1 VRKKPLFAATSVL
14 LAGYAASHAPVA
26 NAQNQGTNAAA
37 PSGLE
42 EIVVTA
48 TRREES
54 LQEVPI
60 SIVAVTGEGLEMKG
74 LDSLERVSQSIPN
87 LLVTGSGGGTVQ
99 PGFTV
104 RGIPNVGTYVDG
116 VWQVGTAG
124 LLNQGFV
131 DIDRI
136 EVLRGPQGTTFG
148 RDSTG
153 GAIRIWTKK
162 PSDTFGADITGTLGS
177 FDRRDA
183 KLSVNIPL
191 TEKLLTKWT
200 VANLYRDGYVHDI
213 TTNLNNGGINQQLFH
228 GDILWTPTD
237 KLTWRFNYQTDQNA
251 FTEPRIQDAVFP
263 GTLPEAGNAIG
274 SIDLYGAAGQAPFT
288 AFTQTAGYPGGQVC
302 AWCGRSEI
310 TLPNTIKTNQFSSDV
325 TIDFG
330 KAMKLQFITANTL
343 QEVRDVID
351 WDNSQYTLVTDV
363 DLNRLRVFSQE
374 IQLSGGNDRVK
385 WVGGAYYWNQTNR
398 ARVTRYQLEEFVSG
412 LYDIQTAFNS
422 PACQAVHHPDP
433 HPPAFGTYLNDC
445 QDVYAAAVGP
455 GGRFDQ
461 LVQDTQDGYALFG
474 EATISLTKTIDL
486 TLGLRHHNQNGDNQP
501 LTIANAR
508 PISPNLGWEG
518 DFLLGSAAGNAD
530 TPFSFS
536 KNTGKLSLQKQFSQN
551 IMGYIGYSEGFNSG
565 GASTFTNPADGS
577 RLKSVWLP
585 QTLANTEIGIR
596 SDLANKRLRL
606 NATLFNTI
614 WKDIQALGPVFD
626 SNGNQLPALVT
637 SNVGQARAKGGE
649 LEMTIV
655 PTEKLL
661 FNVNL
666 GFLDTAYTKIV
677 QTAFLLNTNS
687 EFQGAPKHTGS
698 LGVQYNASLNKG
710 AQLITR
716 VDYLYQSQFWRS
728 LTFLRTEFWA
738 PAVPPGFDESGGSG
752 ITNLRLTY
760 EPGGDANWNL
770 AVFGTN
776 LSNEQLINSGFF
788 HGIWAFDFA
797 TVGRPREFGV
807 QLNFKL
813 K

>member
-1 VRKKPLFAATSVL
+1 MRKQSLHVAITAL
-14 LAGYAASHAPVA
+14 LAGYAAGNAPVA
-26 NAQNQGTNAAA
+26 WSQQGPAA
-37 PSGLE
+37 SGGLE

-54 LQEVPI
+54 LQQVPI

-87 LLVTGSGGGTVQ
+87 LLVTGTGGGTVQ

-162 PSDTFGADITGTLGS
+162 PSQEFGAEVTGTLGS
-177 FDRRDA
+177 FDRRDVKA
-183 KLSVNIPL
+183 SVNIPL
-191 TEKLLTKWT
+191 TDKLLTKWT

-213 TTNLNNGGINQQLFH
+213 TTNLNNGGINQQIFH
-228 GDILWTPTD
+228 GDILWNPTD
-237 KLTWRFNYQTDQNA
+237 RISWRFNYQTDRNSY
-251 FTEPRIQDAVFP
+251 TEPRIQDAVFP
-263 GTLPEAGNAIG
+263 GTLAEAGNGIG
-274 SIDLYGAAGQAPFT
+274 SIDFYGLAGQAPFT
-288 AFTQTAGYPGGQVC
+288 ALTQTAGYPGGQVC
-302 AWCGRSEI
+302 QWCGRSEI
-310 TLPNTIKTNQFSSDV
+310 TLPNTVDTKQFSSDV
-325 TIDFG
+325 TIELG

-343 QEVRDVID
+343 QEVHDVID
-351 WDNSQYTLVTDV
+351 WDNSQYALVTDV

-374 IQLSGGNDRVK
+374 IQLSGGTDRVK

-398 ARVTRYQLEEFVSG
+398 TRVTRYQLEEFVSG
-412 LYDIQTAFNS
+412 LYDINTVFNS
-422 PACQAVHHPDP
+422 PTCQAI
-433 HPPAFGTYLNDC
+433 LNGPLANC
-445 QDVYAAAVGP
+445 QTVYNSAVGP

-461 LVQDTQDGYALFG
+461 LNQDTQDGYALFG
-474 EATISLTKTIDL
+474 EATVSLTKTIDL
-486 TLGLRHHNQNGDNQP
+486 TIGLRHHKQNGDNQP
-501 LTIANAR
+501 LTIANPR

-518 DFLLGSAAGNAD
+518 DFLLGSSVGNAD
-530 TPFSFS
+530 TPFSYS
-536 KNTGKLSLQKQFSQN
+536 KNTGKLSLQKQFSPN

-565 GASTFTNPADGS
+565 GASRFTNPADGS
-577 RLKSVWLP
+577 ALLSVWKP
-585 QTLANTEIGIR
+585 QTLANTEIGVR

-626 SNGNQLPALVT
+626 SAGRQLPALVT
-637 SNVGQARAKGGE
+637 SNVGQARARGAE
-649 LEMTIV
+649 LEMTVV
-655 PTEKLL
+655 PTDKLL

-666 GFLDTAYTKIV
+666 GYLDTAYTDIV
-677 QTAFLLNTNS
+677 QTAFLLSTSS
-687 EFQGAPKHTGS
+687 EFQGAPKHTAS
-698 LGVQYNASLNKG
+698 LGAQYSASLRKG

-738 PAVPPGFDESGGSG
+738 PAVPAGFDESGNKG
-752 ITNLRLTY
+752 ITNMRLTY

-770 AVFGTN
+770 AFFGTN
-776 LSNEQLINSGFF
+776 LANQQLINSGFF

-807 QLNFKL
+807 QMNFKL